1 MWKTDLTYYPH
12 NNYTSTALVENLWI
26 KILSVEIFDRFIV
39 IYFSTGKFFIQL
51 VEMWKS
57 FFKYLQTNKIS
68 HYDKFYAVEIS
79 C

>member
-12 NNYTSTALVENLWI
+12 NNYISTALVENLWI
-26 KILSVEIFDRFIV
+26 KILSVEIFDKFIV
-39 IYFSTGKFFIQL
+39 TNFFHRQFFIQT

-68 HYDKFYAVEIS
+68 HCDKFYAVEIS

>member
-12 NNYTSTALVENLWI
+12 NNYISTALVENLWI
-26 KILSVEIFDRFIV
+26 KILSVEIFDKFIV
-39 IYFSTGKFFIQL
+39 IYFSTGKFFNQT

-57 FFKYLQTNKIS
+57 FFKRLQTNEIFHS
-68 HYDKFYAVEIS
+68 NKFYVVEIF